1 MKISFSLSSRVTA
14 IASTYTGFEPL
25 LAQLGFGSLYDQP
38 FGTGVLRA
46 AVRAE
51 DRGNSV
57 CFLQSGDDWSGG
69 REWSRDVRSKVI
81 SAGAELT
88 LQERS
93 RDGKS
98 VFTGTWQDRK
108 YEVVMRTSRGCKESA
123 YFVELHV
130 QK

>member
-1 MKISFSLSSRVTA
+1 MKISFSLSGRITA

-38 FGTGVLRA
+38 FGTGMLRA
-46 AVRAE
+46 EVKAE

-69 REWSRDVRSKVI
+69 REWSQRVRSNAV
-81 SAGAELT
+81 SAGAVIT

-93 RDGKS
+93 REGKT
-98 VFTGTWQDRK
+98 VLAGTWQDRK

-123 YFVELHV
+123 YFAELHIE
-130 QK
+130 K